1 MKLKFIFLIF
11 LIGCSKVGFSN
22 KKSCANNGDI
32 HFMYVNV
39 PCEECVMVIEEV
51 LDLNSNIFDYNMVR
65 NQDSHIL
72 INYCYNPKETDILF
86 IEKSIS
92 DIGLLVNQARGS
104 SNIISDNLCCSSQ

>member
-1 MKLKFIFLIF
+1 
-11 LIGCSKVGFSN
+11 
-22 KKSCANNGDI
+22 
-32 HFMYVNV
+32 
-39 PCEECVMVIEEV
+39 
-51 LDLNSNIFDYNMVR
+51 MVR

-104 SNIISDNLCCSSQ
+104 SNIISDNLIGSGSAALLLGAIITIYLSTGGIKSIIYIR

>member
-1 MKLKFIFLIF
+1 
-11 LIGCSKVGFSN
+11 
-22 KKSCANNGDI
+22 
-32 HFMYVNV
+32 
-39 PCEECVMVIEEV
+39 
-51 LDLNSNIFDYNMVR
+51 MVR

-92 DIGLLVNQARGS
+92 DIGLLVNQALGS